1 MFVRKKKNRSGSVSV
16 VVVDKSHGRFSEIR
30 QFGVA
35 HTEAEADALV
45 SQARRWILR
54 YGGQQ
59 QIDFDGE
66 AVSTAS
72 DVDSFVERIGGLS
85 INGTYLL
92 LSQVYDRIGFDV
104 IKDEVLRHL
113 VIARIS
119 QPSSKLA
126 TVAYLRSYHK
136 EDIDLSRIYR
146 YMDKLYN
153 SQMELLQEISI
164 HHTRRILGGNIGLLF
179 YDVTTLY
186 FETAPKDDMR
196 QAGFSKDGKTSE
208 AQVVLGLLVSKDVQ
222 VTISQERIA
231 EDEKWDGL
239 KGYITNTGL
248 EPEEV
253 ISQYHGLWV
262 VEKAFRIS
270 KGNLEMRPV
279 FHFTERRIEAHVC
292 ICFIAYKVYKE
303 LERIIR
309 ISRINLSVDKVLDI
323 AKTIATIDIKTG
335 GVPGGSKRTLFLTEE
350 QMNIKPLFDL
360 KGLLGD

>member
-126 TVAYLRSYHK
+126 TVAYLRSYYK

-179 YDVTTLY
+179 YDVTTLL
-186 FETAPKDDMR
+186 M
-196 QAGFSKDGKTSE
+196 S
-208 AQVVLGLLVSKDVQ
+208 
-222 VTISQERIA
+222 VTPWELPCLWRDIS
-231 EDEKWDGL
+231 
-239 KGYITNTGL
+239 
-248 EPEEV
+248 
-253 ISQYHGLWV
+253 
-262 VEKAFRIS
+262 
-270 KGNLEMRPV
+270 
-279 FHFTERRIEAHVC
+279 
-292 ICFIAYKVYKE
+292 
-303 LERIIR
+303 
-309 ISRINLSVDKVLDI
+309 
-323 AKTIATIDIKTG
+323 
-335 GVPGGSKRTLFLTEE
+335 
-350 QMNIKPLFDL
+350 
-360 KGLLGD
+360 

>member
-126 TVAYLRSYHK
+126 TVAYLRSYYK

-164 HHTRRILGGNIGLLF
+164 HHTRRILGGNIVWLGWRSHTRRAGLPKTRSTN
-179 YDVTTLY
+179 VATTSSWKSARTYRSPSVRRGL
-186 FETAPKDDMR
+186 R
-196 QAGFSKDGKTSE
+196 KTRS
-208 AQVVLGLLVSKDVQ
+208 GM
-222 VTISQERIA
+222 
-231 EDEKWDGL
+231 G
-239 KGYITNTGL
+239 
-248 EPEEV
+248 
-253 ISQYHGLWV
+253 
-262 VEKAFRIS
+262 
-270 KGNLEMRPV
+270 
-279 FHFTERRIEAHVC
+279 
-292 ICFIAYKVYKE
+292 
-303 LERIIR
+303 
-309 ISRINLSVDKVLDI
+309 
-323 AKTIATIDIKTG
+323 
-335 GVPGGSKRTLFLTEE
+335 
-350 QMNIKPLFDL
+350 
-360 KGLLGD
+360 